1 MAVTVEPRQAPG
13 AVPFGAAVG
22 RVRLVSGLILFGYVL
37 MHLLNHALGVWSLE
51 ALELGRMPFLG
62 AWRTP
67 IGSVLLY
74 AALAAHVL
82 VALRAIWLRDSLRAA
97 SLPELA
103 QLVLG
108 LAIPLLL
115 MDHAIGTRYAH
126 EAFGVEDDYRYV
138 LLNMWVFPGAQP
150 LWQPVALLVAW
161 GHGCVGLY
169 LWLRFRPW
177 FERASPWLLAAAVTV
192 PTAALAGYVAGGME
206 IRQLA
211 QDPAWMRRAVAAMR
225 LPAAPEIAATYRLMD
240 WARIAYVA
248 AIATAF
254 AARAVR
260 LAIEHRSRDATLRYG
275 SGRSVRAMAG
285 MTVLAVSRA
294 NGIPHASVCGGR
306 GRCST
311 CRVRIGDGLHL
322 LPAPGEPEA
331 RILKRIAAPPNVR
344 LACQTRVVD
353 GLEVMPLLPPHTAGV
368 AHSRGGPDYLQG
380 RELDIAVLFADL
392 RGFTQLSEHR
402 LPYDVVFILN
412 RYFAEM
418 GTAIEGAG
426 GRIDKFIGDGIM
438 ALFGVDSGPQAGARQ
453 ALAAARAM
461 AERLADLN
469 ASLEGELNEP
479 LRIGI
484 GLHLGPAIVG
494 EMGYG
499 EALGVTAIGDTVN
512 TAARLEAMTK
522 AHGAQLIV
530 SQALV
535 EAAGADLGD
544 APTLEIDIR
553 GRSGTLA
560 VRVVAEAPGLAG
572 LSSSSDSVL

>member
-1 MAVTVEPRQAPG
+1 MIVAPRQPTG
-13 AVPFGAAVG
+13 AVPFGTAVG

-37 MHLLNHALGVWSLE
+37 THLLNHAIGIWSLE
-51 ALELGRMPFLG
+51 ALAQLRVPFL
-62 AWRTP
+62 AVWRNP
-67 IGSVLLY
+67 IGSILLY
-74 AALAAHVL
+74 GALAAHVL
-82 VALRAIWLRDSLRAA
+82 VALRAIWLRDSLRATSA
-97 SLPELA
+97 PEFA

-115 MDHAIGTRYAH
+115 LDHAIGTRYAH
-126 EAFGVEDDYRYV
+126 ETFGIDDDYRYV
-138 LLNMWVFPGAQP
+138 LLNMWVFPGARP
-150 LWQPVALLVAW
+150 LWQAVALLVAW

-211 QDPAWMRRAVAAMR
+211 QDPVWLRRAVAAMN
-225 LPAAPEIAATYRLMD
+225 LPASPEIAATYRLMD
-240 WARIAYVA
+240 WARIGYIAAVA
-248 AIATAF
+248 AAF

-260 LAIEHRSRDATLRYG
+260 LAVEHRGRDATVRYG
-275 SGRSVRAMAG
+275 SGRSVRVMAG
-285 MTVLAVSRA
+285 ITVLAVSRA
-294 NGIPHASVCGGR
+294 HGIPHASVCGGR

-311 CRVRIGDGLHL
+311 CRVRIGAGLDL
-322 LPAPGEPEA
+322 LPTPSDAEA
-331 RILKRIAAPPNVR
+331 KVLKRIAAPPNVR
-344 LACQTRVVD
+344 LACQTQVVD

-368 AHSRGGPDYLQG
+368 AQARGGPDYLQG

-418 GTAIEGAG
+418 GAAIEGAG

-438 ALFGVDSGPQAGARQ
+438 ALFGVDSGPEAGARQ

-461 AERLADLN
+461 GERLADLN
-469 ASLEGELNEP
+469 ASLEGELNEK

-484 GLHLGPAIVG
+484 GLHFGPAIVG

-499 EALGVTAIGDTVN
+499 RVRGVTAIGDTVN

-544 APTLEIDIR
+544 SPTLEIDIR

-560 VRVVAEAPGLAG
+560 VRLVADASGLPA
-572 LSSSSDSVL
+572 

>member
-1 MAVTVEPRQAPG
+1 MASIVEPRRRSG
-13 AVPFGAAVG
+13 AASRGAAVG
-22 RVRLVSGLILFGYVL
+22 HIRLASGLVLFAYVL
-37 MHLLNHALGVWSLE
+37 THLLNHAAGIWSPH
-51 ALELGRMPFLG
+51 ALEQIRLPFL
-62 AWRTP
+62 ALWRNP

-74 AALAAHVL
+74 GALLAHVA
-82 VALRAIWLRDSLRAA
+82 VALRAIWRRDALRAA
-97 SLPELA
+97 GGPELA

-115 MDHAIGTRYAH
+115 IDHAIGTRYAH
-126 EAFGVEDDYRYV
+126 ERYGVQDDYTYA
-138 LLNMWVFPGAQP
+138 LLNMWVFSPVLTVKQP
-150 LWQPVALLVAW
+150 LALLVAW
-161 GHGCVGLY
+161 GHGCIGLY

-177 FERASPWLLAAAVTV
+177 FERAAPWLLAAAVAV
-192 PTAALAGYVAGGME
+192 PTAALGGYVAAGME

-211 QDPAWMRRAVAAMR
+211 QDPAWLRQAVAAMR
-225 LPAAPEIAATYRLMD
+225 LPPNAEIAATVELVE
-240 WARIAYVA
+240 WARLGFVA
-248 AIATAF
+248 AVAAAF

-285 MTVLAVSRA
+285 ISVLAASQA

-311 CRVRIGDGLHL
+311 CRVRIGAGLGT
-322 LPAPGEPEA
+322 LPPPGDAEA
-331 RILKRIAAPPNVR
+331 KVLRRIAAPPNVR
-344 LACQTRVVD
+344 LACQTPVVD

-368 AHSRGGPDYLQG
+368 GHARGGPDYLQG

-392 RGFTQLSEHR
+392 RGFTELSEHR

-418 GTAIEGAG
+418 GAAIEGAG

-438 ALFGVDSGPQAGARQ
+438 ALFGVDSGSGPGARQ

-461 AERLADLN
+461 SLRLADLN
-469 ASLEGELNEP
+469 ASLEGELAEP

-499 EALGVTAIGDTVN
+499 RVRGVTAIGDTVN
-512 TAARLEAMTK
+512 TASRLEAMTK

-535 EAAGADLGD
+535 EAAAADLGE
-544 APTLEIDIR
+544 APTVEIEIR
-553 GRSGTLA
+553 GRMQSLP
-560 VRVVAEAPGLAG
+560 VRVVAEASALPG
-572 LSSSSDSVL
+572 